1 MFGIYSGCGVL
12 QVLGLDPSWVS
23 PLELVPVPDLAC
35 APEEWVEV
43 NCCVLAPLEDA
54 GTSGAVVIFI
64 PLENSGADASVLV
77 LVICVG
83 YLFLPT
89 LYRCPAVL

>member
-1 MFGIYSGCGVL
+1 M
-12 QVLGLDPSWVS
+12 DPFWGS

-43 NCCVLAPLEDA
+43 NCCVLAPLEAA
-54 GTSGAVVIFI
+54 GPSGAVAIFP
-64 PLENSGADASVLV
+64 PLENGNTYASVLV
-77 LVICVG
+77 IVICVG
-83 YLFLPT
+83 YLSLST

>member
-1 MFGIYSGCGVL
+1 MFGIESGCGVL
-12 QVLGLDPSWVS
+12 QVLGLAPPWGS

-35 APEEWVEV
+35 ALKEWVEV
-43 NCCVLAPLEDA
+43 NCCVLVPLEAA
-54 GTSGAVVIFI
+54 GPSGDVAIF
-64 PLENSGADASVLV
+64 PTLENGGADASVLV

-83 YLFLPT
+83 YLSLLT